1 MTTAT
6 KTKKSKPIE
15 DVMSP
20 IAMLQTERDFR
31 DALLMVSIA
40 INLFGLS
47 LWIAMQATTTYDTA
61 LMQFFFAR

>member
-1 MTTAT
+1 MNTAT
-6 KTKKSKPIE
+6 KTKKTKVE
-15 DVMSP
+15 DVMNP
-20 IAMLQTERDFR
+20 VAMLQTERDFR

-40 INLFGLS
+40 VNLFGLS